1 MTPLAQRSLIRF
13 ALLLSACAPLVGC
26 EDDTEQEITRD
37 SIDILYA
44 PRAGAPIGYGFV
56 LYPDT
61 GTGWM
66 DVSDDSTWTC
76 WSDGPAVTV
85 NFCNAAVSGP
95 GFATVHVQGPRHEG
109 TLEIRLDSAPFHW
122 FGDEDV
128 TSFDVALSDRRTAWS
143 TSVPSLGAGSILY
156 KTDLVTGVSTRI
168 GGGGGLAPG
177 SVTVD
182 RVGQKVYHTGIAP
195 STVDSSMVLVYSTTG
210 TLLDTL
216 ATVQGFNYASAFVPG
231 VGLYVGAGSKV
242 IRLDSLTG
250 AQVDAV
256 DLGSGTV
263 LRIAAHAGT
272 NRLYVVTFAGSFP
285 TRVAPVYELT
295 LDSLNTVH
303 TRASADAYGIAV
315 SPDGST
321 LYFASEGA
329 SRLYRCT
336 VGTDAC
342 THRRTVNRPAGI
354 ALSDDGSKVFVL
366 TDMMVT
372 TYQAA
377 TFAPVDHMRVQGFA
391 RLAVSTDSGPSIV
404 FTRNRGVAMLP
415 RGTP

>member
-1 MTPLAQRSLIRF
+1 MPQPLAR
-13 ALLLSACAPLVGC
+13 LLVLLTACASILGC
-26 EDDTEQEITRD
+26 TTDENGQEIPRD
-37 SIDILYA
+37 SLELLYA
-44 PRAGAPIGYGFV
+44 PRAGAPMGYGIV

-66 DVSDDSTWTC
+66 DVSTDSAWAC
-76 WSDGPAVTV
+76 FSDGPAVV
-85 NFCNAAVSGP
+85 VGFCNATVSGP
-95 GFATVHVQGPRHEG
+95 GFATVTVQGPRHEG
-109 TLEIRLDSAPFHW
+109 TLELRLDSAPFLW
-122 FGDEDV
+122 FGEEDV
-128 TSFDVALSDRRTAWS
+128 TSFDVALSDRRTAWT
-143 TSVPSLGAGSILY
+143 TSAPTGGYGSILY
-156 KTDLVTGVSTRI
+156 RTDLVTGISTRI

-182 RVGQKVYHTGIAP
+182 RVGQRVYHSGMAP
-195 STVDSSMVLVYSTTG
+195 STIDSSLVVIYGTSG

-216 ATVQGFNYASAFVPG
+216 ATVPGSNFASAFVPG
-231 VGLYVGAGSKV
+231 FGLYVGAGSKV

-250 AQVDAV
+250 DLIDSV

-272 NRLYVVTFAGSFP
+272 NRLYVVTYAGSFP

-321 LYFASEGA
+321 LYYASEGA
-329 SRLYRCT
+329 SRLYRCA
-336 VGTDAC
+336 VGTEAC
-342 THRRTVNRPAGI
+342 TYRRTVNRPAGI
-354 ALSDDGSKVFVL
+354 ALSDDGTKVFVL

-372 TYQAA
+372 TYASA
-377 TFAPVDHMRVQGFA
+377 TFAAIDHMRVEGFA
-391 RLAVSTDSGPSIV
+391 RLAVPTDSGPSIV
-404 FTRNRGVAMLP
+404 FTRNRGVALLP